1 MTEKALEPAGRRL
14 RRDPGEKSASQP
26 YGLVPIYA
34 TSARKFALVWI
45 ITIAL
50 CFPVYGITAAMWVT
64 YDAKPEPAWINSMI
78 HQKDVMLDR
87 RAKKGH
93 RLIIVGGSNALF
105 GIDGELI
112 ERKLHVPTV
121 NYGLHAGLPFRY
133 MLHRVS
139 KKMQPGDTVLLD
151 PEYDL
156 WADGTRYLPGA
167 PFEYIFTYDKRYLL
181 DMPLPKAASMIASI
195 PLADW
200 KFEKRGHHEFENL
213 QATAGYNVGS
223 MSRSGDIRVEVGYH
237 PQIVTQYPFPWDHDA
252 GGLVALRAFGA
263 EAKAKG
269 VRVLLT
275 WPNYARPVP
284 DIPPQEKVP
293 PDWFSRQLVEDGVTV
308 LNKPTDTSFP
318 NEWFM
323 DSYYHVNQCCRRVRT
338 EELIALLRPQFGLPP
353 VPQKPT
359 GIFLVAGTQHHLTDG
374 NLFADDPGVRFRYLR
389 TEDPTGLPALTP
401 AQVAGLVREG
411 MPVYTDSEEAGK
423 LLVTAGLGQQISA
436 TNRVT
441 IAQWFAKY
449 PQHIFC
455 LATPPDHPLDPMWKG
470 VLPPEVHKHLA
481 VDAPMGIV
489 FGSGR
494 YASHKYIISNK
505 RDAYLQTSLATVF
518 HQPKM
523 LPTWVDAHAWA
534 RDGGGPLAIIWVDY
548 GEFVRITRGIAVCVI
563 DPGIGSVIET
573 VTFGEG
579 PDVETW
585 RRYRVVESAP
595 ASQP

>member
-1 MTEKALEPAGRRL
+1 MTGKVLEPAGRSSRL
-14 RRDPGEKSASQP
+14 DPGEKSASQP
-26 YGLVPIYA
+26 YGLVPIAA

-64 YDAKPEPAWINSMI
+64 YEQKPEPAWINSMI
-78 HQKDVMLDR
+78 HQKDVLLDR
-87 RAKKGH
+87 RAARGH
-93 RLIIVGGSNALF
+93 RLIILGGSNALF

-121 NYGLHAGLPFRY
+121 NYGLHAGLPFTY
-133 MLHRVS
+133 MLHRVG
-139 KKMQPGDTVLLD
+139 KKMQRGDTVLLD

-156 WADGTRYLPGA
+156 WTDGNRYLPGP
-167 PFEYIFTYDKRYLL
+167 PFQYFFTYDKRYLF
-181 DMPLPKAASMIASI
+181 DMPLPKAAGMIASI

-223 MSRSGDIRVEVGYH
+223 MSRNGDIRVDVGYH
-237 PQIVTQYPFPWDHDA
+237 PQIVTQYPFPRDPEA
-252 GGLVALRAFGA
+252 GGLAALRAFGA

-269 VRVLLT
+269 VRVLMT

-284 DIPPQEKVP
+284 EVPPQEKVP
-293 PDWFSRQLVEDGVTV
+293 PDWFTRQLAEDGVTV
-308 LNKPTDTSFP
+308 LNKPTDTAFP

-323 DSYYHVNQCCRRVRT
+323 DSAYHVNQCCRRVRT

-359 GIFLVAGTQHHLTDG
+359 GIFLVAGTQHRLTEG

-401 AQVAGLVREG
+401 GQVAGLVREG
-411 MPVYTDSEEAGK
+411 MPVYTDSEEAGT
-423 LLVTAGLGQQISA
+423 LLATAGLGQQISA

-470 VLPPEVHKHLA
+470 VLPPEVYKHLA

-494 YASHKYIISNK
+494 YASHKYIISNR
-505 RDAYLQTSLATVF
+505 RDAYLQASLSTVF

-548 GEFVRITRGIAVCVI
+548 GEFVRITRGIAVCAI